1 VYAAGQPY
9 LYFDP
14 DAAAKITYYA
24 ITTGAQGQL
33 LGTTQGFT
41 KARWAFEITGI
52 QAGGDASTTLGQLR
66 NQYAQNGTS
75 LLFDGGGNFVS
86 GFNVIDSIK
95 TPDGQSIR
103 WDAGSSDNV
112 TQSFRTYYVNNLI
125 SISQFT
131 INNADDNNAT
141 NLIRY
146 LSSTQQD
153 RAMCKASAP
162 GWLPPIPFS
171 PEDLP
176 INVADT
182 KLPQRILNCGNI
194 DLTATD
200 ATSLRDRM
208 IAKLSQS
215 LTINEVNSIY
225 LNCNTNGCPSAAGI
239 YLGGVT
245 GFANRTSA
253 AYSPL
258 QFSPVIL
265 EELVRNVL
273 ANPAGQTS
281 IGMTAADVQTL
292 QLDQPAVITALQTAA
307 AHARWTYVYADCM
320 NARRFGYAAAYS
332 LSCPASSTLSK
343 SWSQLTLTEQTA
355 FTNVTGLGPS
365 AWTFMRK
372 NATGTLVSG
381 TDYVRGTNAQE
392 LLDSLAWASWN
403 TEAQAQ
409 TWFIS
414 LVRSSGPTGNFQV
427 LSTMYLKYLYSQV
440 INRMGYSNATLYPL
454 ANGGTAAQQQAI
466 DLEMAARV
474 ARRQNGGNY
483 YASIATLKA
492 NDPNNYVK
500 KTYGDPGFVNLGNF
514 PAMRCAGDVQLN
526 EVPGLKMTPLQ
537 LN

>member
-162 GWLPPIPFS
+162 GWLPPIPFAM
-171 PEDLP
+171 EEVP
-176 INVADT
+176 IKVTQATYPYPNNPSQNLAEE
-182 KLPQRILNCGNI
+182 QRIVAC
-194 DLTATD
+194 
-200 ATSLRDRM
+200 
-208 IAKLSQS
+208 
-215 LTINEVNSIY
+215 
-225 LNCNTNGCPSAAGI
+225 
-239 YLGGVT
+239 
-245 GFANRTSA
+245 
-253 AYSPL
+253 
-258 QFSPVIL
+258 
-265 EELVRNVL
+265 
-273 ANPAGQTS
+273 
-281 IGMTAADVQTL
+281 
-292 QLDQPAVITALQTAA
+292 
-307 AHARWTYVYADCM
+307 
-320 NARRFGYAAAYS
+320 
-332 LSCPASSTLSK
+332 
-343 SWSQLTLTEQTA
+343 
-355 FTNVTGLGPS
+355 
-365 AWTFMRK
+365 
-372 NATGTLVSG
+372 
-381 TDYVRGTNAQE
+381 GTNSSRRAGGSISVF
-392 LLDSLAWASWN
+392 DPATKTFLAYK
-403 TEAQAQ
+403 
-409 TWFIS
+409 
-414 LVRSSGPTGNFQV
+414 G
-427 LSTMYLKYLYSQV
+427 K
-440 INRMGYSNATLYPL
+440 
-454 ANGGTAAQQQAI
+454 
-466 DLEMAARV
+466 
-474 ARRQNGGNY
+474 
-483 YASIATLKA
+483 
-492 NDPNNYVK
+492 
-500 KTYGDPGFVNLGNF
+500 
-514 PAMRCAGDVQLN
+514 
-526 EVPGLKMTPLQ
+526 
-537 LN
+537 